1 MPTAIVNASDDMNT
15 VKQSVDHGDGKAGKW
30 VKGVYITEEEDGG
43 VAGRNNSMNHHNINV
58 VVEEVSGKEAVDN
71 VIRGK
76 SAYEMERARSAAALE
91 GKRVAQAVES
101 ATHTPSLGGA
111 IAPPTL
117 NALSLKQW
125 SHTKTAPGS
134 KRLWQYFDFSSPGK
148 LTKIWKTVK
157 YKRALLDGCRQWV
170 SEHGEFGGD
179 WFRGQPLWQLTRLDT
194 WDNYSYTTIE
204 SFLSKKKKQ
213 ANMYFK
219 DLLSFNEDH
228 DDSRG
233 DADDPAHHH
242 VLLVD
247 SKERYQHRAMVMH
260 YAELMSPA
268 EGGVVAPDDMQKLLL
283 KLGKTHQ
290 AIALKAAAELM
301 FPGHDVDV
309 ITDSNGYKAPIVRDQ
324 CLVFDLHGYFGAA
337 TTGGVFPPT
346 QKDLTESLSKNWARL
361 LL

>member
-1 MPTAIVNASDDMNT
+1 M
-15 VKQSVDHGDGKAGKW
+15 
-30 VKGVYITEEEDGG
+30 
-43 VAGRNNSMNHHNINV
+43 
-58 VVEEVSGKEAVDN
+58 
-71 VIRGK
+71 
-76 SAYEMERARSAAALE
+76 
-91 GKRVAQAVES
+91 
-101 ATHTPSLGGA
+101 
-111 IAPPTL
+111 
-117 NALSLKQW
+117 
-125 SHTKTAPGS
+125 
-134 KRLWQYFDFSSPGK
+134 
-148 LTKIWKTVK
+148 K

-268 EGGVVAPDDMQKLLL
+268 EGGVVAPDDMY
-283 KLGKTHQ
+283 GT
-290 AIALKAAAELM
+290 
-301 FPGHDVDV
+301 F
-309 ITDSNGYKAPIVRDQ
+309 
-324 CLVFDLHGYFGAA
+324 
-337 TTGGVFPPT
+337 
-346 QKDLTESLSKNWARL
+346 SL
-361 LL
+361 